1 MNKKLIIFL
10 LLLFIGVASLLAVI
24 AIIIVDLELIYE
36 DYIVNMLFSIIIIP
50 IYLAVATHS
59 ALTKIRIPVK
69 KRLIIL
75 LALIAL
81 LNAINLV
88 FDVYDDFWYAI
99 IGNDHISKLIMLTI
113 IILATIV
120 YFLGILLLKAVTSSK

>member
-1 MNKKLIIFL
+1 M
-10 LLLFIGVASLLAVI
+10 
-24 AIIIVDLELIYE
+24 E
-36 DYIVNMLFSIIIIP
+36 DRRNVGENICNSGDGKDQTCP
-50 IYLAVATHS
+50 I
-59 ALTKIRIPVK
+59 
-69 KRLIIL
+69 
-75 LALIAL
+75 
-81 LNAINLV
+81 